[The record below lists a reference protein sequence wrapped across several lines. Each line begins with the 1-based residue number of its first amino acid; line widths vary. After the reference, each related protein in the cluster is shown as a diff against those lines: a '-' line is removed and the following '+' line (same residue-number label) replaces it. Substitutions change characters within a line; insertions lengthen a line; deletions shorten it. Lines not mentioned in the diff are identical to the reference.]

1 VTIFVKRSP
10 HKNRIVVFHEDQAAA
25 DHVVTRLS
33 ELGYESARPHTAAEL
48 KDMLHEPCQALVID
62 ANACEQRT
70 LKLRDWLAASP
81 CQPAVVILT
90 RTALEQCS
98 AVERLERLQVPVS
111 RLTLA
116 DLTSERFARCLV
128 AASTSEAHEAQTVDE
143 NVTPS
148 AFDASRKLAIV
159 QTMLQDIVGDDTLN
173 STMIISRIP
182 TADETQPEVGATD
195 DISRLPSLVLQ
206 GQSLP
211 ALAACHDA
219 ERKFAKRPV
228 RGEMKGRV
236 AELRRCLEQELLA
249 TEIELVTP
257 EFRVHPLASSSVL
270 IGRPSLTRD
279 VDVSI
284 NCRWFSRGERS
295 LQLWSEGSDW
305 FIEDLG
311 STNGCFVG
319 GLRLEKNK
327 RFALSAGQTTI
338 EIGRS
343 VDMRAPVILSIN
355 DTSQGVVIVSVS
367 VGAGFDKSGSQTW
380 PSLQEDLIKRWVI
393 FREDFVIGSGDAS
406 KLLGFAP
413 QEETIAITFR
423 DGFWVTP
430 RDGTSLRLDDKL
442 FKEAVPL
449 PLETDVEAGS
459 ATFRVVRAR
468 SSATGP
474 NYNANIDRA
483 EGG

>member
-1 VTIFVKRSP
+1 MTIFVKRSP
-10 HKNRIVVFHEDQAAA
+10 HKIGP
-25 DHVVTRLS
+25 S
-33 ELGYESARPHTAAEL
+33 
-48 KDMLHEPCQALVID
+48 
-62 ANACEQRT
+62 
-70 LKLRDWLAASP
+70 
-81 CQPAVVILT
+81 
-90 RTALEQCS
+90 
-98 AVERLERLQVPVS
+98 
-111 RLTLA
+111 
-116 DLTSERFARCLV
+116 
-128 AASTSEAHEAQTVDE
+128 ASTSEARDGVEE
-143 NVTPS
+143 NAETP

-159 QTMLQDIVGDDTLN
+159 QSMLQDIVGDDTLN

-182 TADETQPEVGATD
+182 TSDETQPEAGATD
-195 DISRLPSLVLQ
+195 EISRLPSLVLQ
-206 GQSLP
+206 GQSLA
-211 ALAACHDA
+211 ALAACHDV

-228 RGEMKGRV
+228 RGDMKGRV

-295 LQLWSEGSDW
+295 LRLWSEESDW

-343 VDMRAPVILSIN
+343 VDMRAPVILTIN

-406 KLLGFAP
+406 KLLGFTP
-413 QEETIAITFR
+413 QDETVAITFR
-423 DGFWVTP
+423 EGFWITP
-430 RDGTSLRLDDKL
+430 RDGTSLRLDDKI

-459 ATFRVVRAR
+459 AMFRVVRAR

>member
-1 VTIFVKRSP
+1 VTIFVKRST
-10 HKNRIVVFHEDQAAA
+10 HKNRVVVFHEDQAAA
-25 DHVVTRLS
+25 DRVATRLS
-33 ELGYESARPHTAAEL
+33 ELGYESVRPQTAAEL

-70 LKLRDWLAASP
+70 LKLRDWLAASR
-81 CQPAVVILT
+81 CDPAVVILT
-90 RTALEQCS
+90 RTASEQCS
-98 AVERLERLQVPVS
+98 AVERLARLQVPAS
-111 RLTLA
+111 RLSLS
-116 DLTSERFARCLV
+116 DLKNEQFARCLV
-128 AASTSEAHEAQTVDE
+128 SASLSEDHEPHAIEETA
-143 NVTPS
+143 TPP
-148 AFDASRKLAIV
+148 AFDAARKLAIV

-182 TADETQPEVGATD
+182 TSDGAQSEAGTTD

-206 GQSLP
+206 GQSLA

-295 LQLWSEGSDW
+295 LQLWSEESDW

-393 FREDFVIGSGDAS
+393 FREDFVVGSGDAS
-406 KLLGFAP
+406 KLLGFEP
-413 QEETIAITFR
+413 QEETVAITFR
-423 DGFWVTP
+423 EGFWITP
-430 RDGTSLRLDDKL
+430 RDGTSLRLDDKI